1 MDEKKKVHKTSIGG
15 QALIE
20 GVMMRGVDNCAMA
33 TRMPSGEID
42 VEMIPIKPSKEIP
55 RIAKLPV
62 VRGVVNFVSSLRLG
76 YKCLMK
82 SAEKA
87 GLDDEEEG
95 ESSKFEQKLEQWFGD
110 KLMRVVS
117 GVGMALGL
125 VLAIV
130 LFMYLPSLAVKGL
143 ELLLPLGVFK
153 AVVEGI
159 IKIAVFVGYLAA
171 VSRMGEIARV
181 FEYHGAEHK
190 TIACYEHGEALTPEN
205 VKKYTR
211 FHPRC
216 GTSFILIILVISI
229 LVFSFVTWSTLW
241 VRILLKLALLPLV
254 VGVGYE
260 LIKVCGRYDNP
271 VTRAVSK
278 PGLWLQRLTT
288 REPDEEQIAVAIAS
302 LQAVLPKE
310 GEDDR
315 W

>member
-95 ESSKFEQKLEQWFGD
+95 EPSKFEQKLEQWFGD

-117 GVGMALGL
+117 GVGMVLGL

-159 IKIAVFVGYLAA
+159 IKIAVFVGYLAV

>member
-1 MDEKKKVHKTSIGG
+1 MEEKKKVHKTSIGG

-20 GVMMRGVDNCAMA
+20 GVMMRGVDSCAMA
-33 TRMPSGEID
+33 TRMPGGEID

-87 GLDDEEEG
+87 GLDDEEES
-95 ESSKFEQKLEQWFGD
+95 EPSKFEQKLEQWFGD

-159 IKIAVFVGYLAA
+159 IKIAVFVGYLAV

-241 VRILLKLALLPLV
+241 ARILLKLALLPLV

>member
-95 ESSKFEQKLEQWFGD
+95 EPSKFEQKLEQWFGD

-117 GVGMALGL
+117 GVGMVLGL

-159 IKIAVFVGYLAA
+159 IKIAVFVGYLAV
-171 VSRMGEIARV
+171 VSQMGEIARV

>member
-1 MDEKKKVHKTSIGG
+1 MEEKKKVHKTSIGG

-20 GVMMRGVDNCAMA
+20 GVMMRGVDTCAMA
-33 TRMPSGEID
+33 TRLPGGEID
-42 VEMIPIKPSKEIP
+42 VEMIPVKSSKDIP

-62 VRGVVNFVSSLRLG
+62 VRGVVNFISSLRLG

-95 ESSKFEQKLEQWFGD
+95 EPGKFEQKLEQWFGD

-117 GVGMALGL
+117 GIGMVLGL
-125 VLAIV
+125 VLAVV

-143 ELLLPLGVFK
+143 EHLVPLGAFK
-153 AVVEGI
+153 AVVEGV
-159 IKIAVFVGYLAA
+159 IKIAVFVGYLAV

-190 TIACYEHGEALTPEN
+190 TIACYEHGETLTPEN
-205 VKKYTR
+205 VQKFTR

-254 VGVGYE
+254 VGIGYE

-302 LQAVLPKE
+302 LEAVLPKE